1 MLVLVYKDSYGFGS
15 NGKAE
20 NFDII
25 HSVVNRIDIKK
36 MYRIIQKIDV
46 EAFIIEFDVNNVKG
60 GVLRHYLNKKK
71 NNKFVNLK
79 KTVTT
84 QEY

>member
-1 MLVLVYKDSYGFGS
+1 LLVLVYKGSSGFGS

-20 NFDII
+20 DFDII

>member
-1 MLVLVYKDSYGFGS
+1 LLVLVYKDSYGFGS

>member
-1 MLVLVYKDSYGFGS
+1 LVYKDSYGFGS

>member
-1 MLVLVYKDSYGFGS
+1 
-15 NGKAE
+15 
-20 NFDII
+20 
-25 HSVVNRIDIKK
+25 
-36 MYRIIQKIDV
+36 V

-84 QEY
+84 HEY